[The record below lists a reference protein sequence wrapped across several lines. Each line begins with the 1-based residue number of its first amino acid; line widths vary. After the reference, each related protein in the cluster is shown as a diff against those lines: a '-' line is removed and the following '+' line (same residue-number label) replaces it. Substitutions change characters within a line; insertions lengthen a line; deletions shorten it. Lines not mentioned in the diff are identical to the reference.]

1 MCSMNIAISRDDIKQ
16 VYDME
21 WKKKLE
27 SKTYESFK
35 TLPISYM
42 DKFLKQLKEKFEFEF
57 ISNSIYQVGFKIL
70 NLIKSGD
77 YGNSSATRLI
87 QHFIDKNIELDGFVL
102 NDNIL
107 GLKDKHYTIQ
117 EAINDMPF
125 EHYVTF
131 QTIFEFLEK
140 RIMEDEE
147 FKLKIHNYLNNV
159 VYNLDY
165 QPYVLDEG
173 KLVRLDEVEE
183 IKTLLKMTMKISC
196 GKANPILFSE
206 NLLKYKWFQGK

>member
-1 MCSMNIAISRDDIKQ
+1 MNIAISRDDIKQ

-70 NLIKSGD
+70 DLIKSGD

-107 GLKDKHYTIQ
+107 GLKDNHYTIQ

-147 FKLKIHNYLNNV
+147 FKLKIQNYLNNV

-165 QPYVLDEG
+165 QPYVLDES
-173 KLVRLDEVEE
+173 KLLRFDEVEE

-196 GKANPILFSE
+196 GKANPILFNE
-206 NLLKYKWFQGK
+206 NLLKYKWFQNK

>member
-1 MCSMNIAISRDDIKQ
+1 MNIDISRDDIKQ
-16 VYDME
+16 VYDIE

-27 SKTYESFK
+27 SETYESLK

-42 DKFLKQLKEKFEFEF
+42 DKFLRQLKEKFEFEF
-57 ISNSIYQVGFKIL
+57 ISNSIYQVGLKIL
-70 NLIKSGD
+70 DLIKSGD
-77 YGNSSATRLI
+77 YGSFSASRLI
-87 QHFIDKNIELDGFVL
+87 QHFIDKNIELDSFVL
-102 NDNIL
+102 ENNIL

-125 EHYVTF
+125 EYYVTF

-147 FKLKIHNYLNNV
+147 FKLKIQNHLNNV

-165 QPYVLDEG
+165 QPYVLDKG
-173 KLVRLDEVEE
+173 KLVRLDEVDE

-206 NLLKYKWFQGK
+206 NFLKYKWFQNK